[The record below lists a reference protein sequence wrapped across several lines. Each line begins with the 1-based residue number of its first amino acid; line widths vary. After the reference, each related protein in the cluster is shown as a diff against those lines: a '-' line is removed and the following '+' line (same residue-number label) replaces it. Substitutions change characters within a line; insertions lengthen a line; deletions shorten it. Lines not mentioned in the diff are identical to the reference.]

1 VSDETTPTPETPE
14 APTPAA
20 PTPAPEA
27 TAAPD
32 APVPPPPVAESP
44 TEPAAAGPAAAT
56 ERTGNYVAVPRWL
69 LVTVAAVVAAA
80 LMFGIGY
87 TVGDRVGDD
96 DDDRA
101 STSMPYDD
109 DDMPRFPGQ
118 GQGNQTMPQVP
129 GRGQGNPTTPQL
141 PGQGQGG
148 TPSRTGAFLGVAT
161 QPVTGGL
168 GITQVVANSAA
179 ADAGLQVGD
188 VIVSFDGTAVS
199 TPAQLAAAVA
209 SLRPGDE
216 VRVAYTRNDA
226 NRTVTVELGTRP
238 TTNN

>member
-1 VSDETTPTPETPE
+1 VPETTPE
-14 APTPAA
+14 APVT
-20 PTPAPEA
+20 
-27 TAAPD
+27 
-32 APVPPPPVAESP
+32 ESP
-44 TEPAAAGPAAAT
+44 TEPVTAPPAAAGP

-87 TVGDRVGDD
+87 AVGDRVGGD
-96 DDDRA
+96 DDDRT
-101 STSMPYDD
+101 STSMPSD

-118 GQGNQTMPQVP
+118 GQGRGNQGMPQLPGRGQDNRTTPQLP
-129 GRGQGNPTTPQL
+129 GRGQGNQTTPQL
-141 PGQGQGG
+141 PGQGQGNQTTPQQPGQGQGATPG
-148 TPSRTGAFLGVAT
+148 TSGAFLGVAT

-209 SLRPGDE
+209 GLRPGDE